1 MSASAHPLLAK
12 DVHRRYTLSGHDLN
26 VLRGVDL
33 NVASGEK
40 VFLCGASGAGKTTLL
55 YVLGGLEKPTSGD
68 VLVHGRSLYH
78 GTAKERATL
87 RNRSMGFV
95 FQHYFL
101 LPELTALENVM
112 LPAWIGKHDAEQ
124 RARDLLDQVGLKQRL
139 DHLPTEL
146 SGGEQQRV
154 AIARA
159 LVNNPG
165 ILFADEPTG
174 NLDATTGAAVM
185 DMLLDIVNQN
195 GKTLIVVTHDT
206 RMAERGDRRLI
217 LQQGKL
223 LEG

>member
-1 MSASAHPLLAK
+1 
-12 DVHRRYTLSGHDLN
+12 
-26 VLRGVDL
+26 
-33 NVASGEK
+33 
-40 VFLCGASGAGKTTLL
+40 
-55 YVLGGLEKPTSGD
+55 
-68 VLVHGRSLYH
+68 
-78 GTAKERATL
+78 
-87 RNRSMGFV
+87 MGFV

-124 RARDLLDQVGLKQRL
+124 RARALLDQVGLKQRL

-159 LVNNPG
+159 LINNPG